1 MAPNPDK
8 PELKIEDLLMSLRSV
23 FFKSADILSQ
33 FFCIE
38 SKEITSK
45 DL

>member
-1 MAPNPDK
+1 
-8 PELKIEDLLMSLRSV
+8 MSLRSV
-23 FFKSADILSQ
+23 LFDSEDVLSQ

-45 DL
+45 DLSRPK